1 MALGMAN
8 IAPEIVSCIGE
19 GRHPNVNE
27 LARVAD
33 RILDEVRGP
42 RSAFSWGVQDDA
54 RLARG
59 QSFRAALAA
68 LSGTD

>member
-1 MALGMAN
+1 MGMAK

-19 GRHPNVNE
+19 GRAPSVHEVV
-27 LARVAD
+27 RVAD
-33 RILDEVRGP
+33 HILDEVCGS
-42 RSAFSWGVQDDA
+42 RSAFNWGVEDDA
-54 RLARG
+54 CLGRG